1 MNLTTSNIM
10 AIRRFD
16 QKIQLLSRQKKGIKR
31 GLVQLQLVEMLQK
44 WWKLDNVQK
53 YIPDNGLVR
62 KSAHEM
68 R

>member
-31 GLVQLQLVEMLQK
+31 GLVQLQLVEMIQRLEARRCAKIHPGQRTSEEK
-44 WWKLDNVQK
+44 C
-53 YIPDNGLVR
+53 P
-62 KSAHEM
+62 
-68 R
+68 

>member
-1 MNLTTSNIM
+1 M

-16 QKIQLLSRQKKGIKR
+16 QKIQLLSKQKKGIKR

-53 YIPDNGLVR
+53 YISDNGLVR

-68 R
+68 Q